1 MLFASGFVSRLKN
14 DPSSPRSSFCPMK
27 QLRCMHQLCG
37 GAERLGVRVDVGDL
51 NEISAEGSQK
61 LVDQVRLCFFYFLL
75 TFG

>member
-1 MLFASGFVSRLKN
+1 
-14 DPSSPRSSFCPMK
+14 
-27 QLRCMHQLCG
+27 MHQLCG

-61 LVDQVRLCFFYFLL
+61 LVDQVRLCFFCFLL